1 MRSHDPQCLLSLSA
15 KQSLELPRDRD
26 SLSAAETTTMHTG
39 LEELLEVATRVMTK
53 ILLREK
59 EDIRLHFS
67 IGWQR

>member
-1 MRSHDPQCLLSLSA
+1 
-15 KQSLELPRDRD
+15 
-26 SLSAAETTTMHTG
+26 MHTG